1 MEWVKDFDFYDFVS
15 PVKFRVVDNVCM
27 CTFIGF
33 RLEIAS
39 HNNRTSVIMR
49 ELNDT
54 RPIFDLHMRSLIDIS
69 SKDDIEQLFALC
81 VETCS
86 HEKGVR
92 AYETH

>member
-15 PVKFRVVDNVCM
+15 PVKFRVVDNRCI

-33 RLEIAS
+33 KLEITS
-39 HNNRTSVIMR
+39 HNNGTSVIMR
-49 ELNDT
+49 ELSDVH
-54 RPIFDLHMRSLIDIS
+54 PIFDLHMRSLIDIS
-69 SKDDIEQLFALC
+69 SKVPIEQLFALC

-86 HEKGVR
+86 QEKGVR

>member
-1 MEWVKDFDFYDFVS
+1 MEWVKDFDFYDFIS
-15 PVKFRVVDNVCM
+15 PVKFRVVDNTCV

-33 RLEIAS
+33 RLEITV
-39 HNNRTSVIMR
+39 HNNCTNAIMR
-49 ELNDT
+49 ELNDAH
-54 RPIFDLHMRSLIDIS
+54 PIFDLHMRSLIDIS